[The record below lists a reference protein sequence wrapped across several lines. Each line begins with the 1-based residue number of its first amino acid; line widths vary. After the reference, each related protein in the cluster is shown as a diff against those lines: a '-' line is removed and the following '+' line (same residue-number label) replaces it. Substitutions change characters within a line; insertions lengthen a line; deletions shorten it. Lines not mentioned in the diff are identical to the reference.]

1 MVELRG
7 ERVVL
12 RTLEREHCRQL
23 WERYEPVEP
32 IPTEPLNVGLSV
44 DGADKWFEE
53 MQAKQGREQVYLGV
67 FTPEGELLGD
77 VQLSNINWRDRTATL
92 GGSISRFADR
102 GAGYGADAARTI
114 LRYGFRELGLHRV
127 EGETA
132 EFNTAARRGMEKLGF
147 REEGR
152 RRQALYR
159 SGRWWDG
166 VIYGLLREEWQQMMS
181 TDKRMVSTDV
191 NG

>member
-1 MVELRG
+1 MIELKG
-7 ERVVL
+7 DEIVL

-23 WERYEPVEP
+23 WERYEPAEE

-44 DGADKWFEE
+44 EGADKWFEE
-53 MQAKQGREQVYLGV
+53 MQAKQGKEHLYLGV

-77 VQLSNINWRDRTATL
+77 VQLANINWRDRTATL
-92 GGSISRFADR
+92 GGSVSRLADQ
-102 GAGYGADAARTI
+102 GTGYGTDAARTI
-114 LRYGFRELGLHRV
+114 LRHGFRELGLHRV

-132 EFNTAARRGMEKLGF
+132 EFNTAARRVMDKLGF

-159 SGRWWDG
+159 AGRHWDS
-166 VIYGLLREEWQQMMS
+166 VIYGLLRKEFES
-181 TDKRMVSTDV
+181 LSKDDDL
-191 NG
+191 